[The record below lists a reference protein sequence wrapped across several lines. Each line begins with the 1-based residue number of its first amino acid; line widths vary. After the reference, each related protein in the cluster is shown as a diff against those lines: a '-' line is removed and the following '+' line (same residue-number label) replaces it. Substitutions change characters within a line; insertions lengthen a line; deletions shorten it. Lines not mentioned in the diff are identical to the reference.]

1 MAHDA
6 VWTRAHDGL
15 TAISLN
21 ADIGREESIDQPA
34 QMPSVGRK
42 DHAKRDGLDVIGQIG
57 RPMLKI
63 LARSDLNMIN
73 LRNSMFWVIT
83 EALAAILQAR

>member
-21 ADIGREESIDQPA
+21 ADIGREENRPDA
-34 QMPSVGRK
+34 KHVGRK
-42 DHAKRDGLDVIGQIG
+42 DHAKRDDLDVIGQIG
-57 RPMLKI
+57 RPKI
-63 LARSDLNMIN
+63 LTRSDLNIID
-73 LRNSMFWVIT
+73 LRNSMFWFIT
-83 EALAAILQAR
+83 EALAMILQAR